1 MKLKRYCPFSLL
13 RERET
18 NKDRAIELQRNRYI
32 DILISI
38 LEGDI
43 SLKLE
48 TSHELEDEEILTVL
62 PPKEDLQILLDR
74 NMAQKLT

>member
-1 MKLKRYCPFSLL
+1 M
-13 RERET
+13 
-18 NKDRAIELQRNRYI
+18 IEC
-32 DILISI
+32 
-38 LEGDI
+38 LEGDM